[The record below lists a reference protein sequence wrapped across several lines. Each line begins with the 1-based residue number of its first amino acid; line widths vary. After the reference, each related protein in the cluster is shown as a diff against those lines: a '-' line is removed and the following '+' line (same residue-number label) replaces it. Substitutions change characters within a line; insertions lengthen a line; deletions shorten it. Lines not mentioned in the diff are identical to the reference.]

1 MDYSP
6 LVTDK
11 IFGEAKTQ
19 IFKCAEKLKNCVFR
33 PAAGGNFWGPKPIMD
48 YSPLVIDHFLT
59 RGGGNSP

>member
-19 IFKCAEKLKNCVFR
+19 FFKCAEKLKNGVFR

-48 YSPLVIDHFLT
+48 YSPPCYRQISNK
-59 RGGGNSP
+59 GGNSP